1 MEPALLPEGFRD
13 RLPPEAEAGAR
24 LLRTVIDVVAAHG
37 YERVQPPLAE
47 YEDNLARW
55 LAGNAS
61 SALIRASDP
70 ATGRGLALR
79 PDITGQIARIASTRM
94 ADTPRPL
101 RLAYGGPVL
110 RARGSEIDPARER
123 TQVGAELIGHD
134 GVAAVGE
141 VLGLA
146 IEALEACA
154 VEAISVD
161 LTLPGLVP
169 ALAQGPQGP
178 WPVSDPMAVAIAL
191 DGKDWGALEALG
203 AAPYRALLEASGEAE
218 AALDRLRA
226 LKLPAA
232 FAALFDSVADLVAG
246 LNGVRITIDPT
257 ERHGFE
263 YQSWIGFSLFGE
275 AAGFPF
281 RTEIGRG
288 GSYGI
293 RRPDGQHEPAAGFS
307 LYVDPLAEA
316 GLGQGT
322 THRLFLPVGTP
333 AEIGR
338 RLREEGYQTV
348 SGLRPSDTAE
358 ALRCALRWDGVRVV
372 EAG

>member
-13 RLPPEAEAGAR
+13 RLPPEAEAGAH

-55 LAGNAS
+55 LAGSAS
-61 SALIRASDP
+61 SALVRASDP

-94 ADTPRPL
+94 ADAPRPL

-123 TQVGAELIGHD
+123 TQAGAELIGHD

-146 IEALEACA
+146 LEALEACA
-154 VEAISVD
+154 VEAISID

-169 ALAQGPQGP
+169 ALAKGP
-178 WPVSDPMAVAIAL
+178 WPVSDPAAVAIAL

-203 AAPYRALLEASGEAE
+203 AAPYRALLEASGDAG
-218 AALDRLRA
+218 AALARLRSLNLPVPVMA
-226 LKLPAA
+226 L
-232 FAALFDSVADLVAG
+232 FEEVAALVALLD
-246 LNGVRITIDPT
+246 GVRITIDPT

-275 AAGFPF
+275 AAGLPF

-288 GSYGI
+288 GSYAI
-293 RRPDGQHEPAAGFS
+293 RRPDGSTEPAAGFS

-316 GLGQGT
+316 GLGQAPT
-322 THRLFLPVGTP
+322 RRLFLPAGTP
-333 AEIGR
+333 ADIGR
-338 RLREEGYQTV
+338 QLRSEGYQTV
-348 SGLRPSDTAE
+348 AGLLPSDTAE
-358 ALRCALRWDGVRVV
+358 ALRCAFRWDGVRVV